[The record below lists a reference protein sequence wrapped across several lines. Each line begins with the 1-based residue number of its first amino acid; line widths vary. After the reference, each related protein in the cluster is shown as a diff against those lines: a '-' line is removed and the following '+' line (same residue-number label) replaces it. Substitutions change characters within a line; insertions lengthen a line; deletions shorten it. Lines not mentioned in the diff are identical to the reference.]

1 MGAGFFNDPTL
12 IMPSRRWNNLT
23 KVIVVTLLVVVIM
36 LTIFAFRPLISS
48 TILAFFLAFTLGYP
62 VNWIQQRTGW
72 ARGPAV
78 MALYALLL
86 LALGL
91 VTLLIIPRISGL
103 VSSLEETIEAL
114 IVSLQQVA
122 IPIGDRTFHA
132 GDFFEPLSGALQN
145 IFSVASV
152 DPMSIFRGV
161 TNGILIS
168 IYVLVLNFWLLK
180 DLQQLQ
186 RFIMEQIP
194 ADYQEDVR
202 RLSHEIGQIW
212 EGFLRGQ
219 LVLGVVYGVM
229 TWIPLA
235 IVGMANAG
243 GLALLAG
250 VMELLPTVG
259 QGISGTIG
267 VLVALFQGST
277 WMNVSNVTFTLIVFA
292 IYSVLAQIENIYL
305 VPRLVGGRVK
315 LHPAVAFVVAIG
327 GALAFGTLGVLL
339 ATPVVASARTLF
351 VYAYRKLLDQ
361 EPFESAGAPSS
372 VRIRGLVGGRK
383 IEAIVFD
390 LDGTLTA
397 LDWRMVAGAATHL
410 QWLGWLAPA
419 EQRQRTARRLMVA
432 LEGFVN
438 FLISQLHRAESPQLL
453 ERLLPFFNLLR
464 GYPAPEKLT
473 LQPQVAFCLANLA
486 RHYRVALITA
496 RDHRSVCAFLHEQGL
511 DDQLFHATA
520 TRNTVRN
527 LLPHSEGLLYLSE
540 QLGLAPEQ
548 MLVISDSDVNLRAGR
563 AMGMATAAV
572 LTGLGEEKDMRSA
585 DITLQTVCELE
596 EWL

>member
-1 MGAGFFNDPTL
+1 MS
-12 IMPSRRWNNLT
+12 SRRWNNLT
-23 KVIVVTLLVVVIM
+23 KIIVVALLVILAIVTV
-36 LTIFAFRPLISS
+36 FAFRAVIPA
-48 TILAFFLAFTLGYP
+48 TIIAFFLAFILGYP

-78 MALYALLL
+78 LALYLLL
-86 LALGL
+86 LLVIAL
-91 VTLLIIPRISGL
+91 VTGLIIPRITGL
-103 VSSLEETIEAL
+103 VTSLEQTIEEL
-114 IVSLQQVA
+114 LLSLQQLS
-122 IPIGDRTFHA
+122 IPLGDRTLHA

-145 IFSVASV
+145 IFSATTV

-186 RFIMEQIP
+186 RLMMEQIP
-194 ADYQEDVR
+194 VDYQDDVR

-219 LVLGVVYGVM
+219 LALGVVIGVM
-229 TWIPLA
+229 TWIPLM
-235 IVGMANAG
+235 IIGVANAG
-243 GLALLAG
+243 ALSLLAG
-250 VMELLPTVG
+250 LMELLPAIG
-259 QGISGTIG
+259 QGISGTVA

-277 WMNVSNVTFTLIVFA
+277 WMNVSPVTFALIVFA
-292 IYSVLAQIENIYL
+292 IYSVIAQFENIYL
-305 VPRLVGGRVK
+305 IPRLVGGRVK
-315 LHPAVAFVVAIG
+315 LHPAVAFVCAIG

-339 ATPVVASARTLF
+339 ATPVVASARTL
-351 VYAYRKLLDQ
+351 VLYAYRKLLDQ
-361 EPFESAGAPSS
+361 DPFESTSNPST

-383 IEAIVFD
+383 IEAVVFD

-397 LDWRMVAGAATHL
+397 VDWRVAHWAGDHGK
-410 QWLGWLAPA
+410 WLTWLVS
-419 EQRQRTARRLMVA
+419 TAQQQQLVRRLMIG
-432 LEGFVN
+432 LEGFLN
-438 FLISQLHRAESPQLL
+438 FLVSQLNRAESPQLL
-453 ERLLPFFNLLR
+453 ERVLPVFNRLR
-464 GYPAPEKLT
+464 GYPPPELLT
-473 LQPQVAFCLANLA
+473 LQPAVADCLGNLA
-486 RHYRVALITA
+486 RQYHVALITA
-496 RDHRSVCAFLHEQGL
+496 RDDRSVRAFLYEQGFA
-511 DDQLFHATA
+511 DPFFTAIA
-520 TRNTVRN
+520 TRNVVRN

-540 QLGLAPEQ
+540 QLGVSPEQ

-585 DITLQTVCELE
+585 DIILQTVCELE